1 MLQINLSIWMDLSKS
16 PMTKIIS
23 CISLES
29 SAIAAMLH
37 CSCNDYA
44 IASCGTD

>member
-16 PMTKIIS
+16 AMTKFIA

-29 SAIAAMLH
+29 SVMAVMLQ
-37 CSCNDYA
+37 
-44 IASCGTD
+44 